1 MATSNIENSVF
12 SCRVFH
18 CDYYLTKPLDKYDV
32 AFSEFQGKPSK
43 YCPVIRLFGSLQNG
57 EKCCVHIH
65 GVFPYLLICSHGPKT
80 AITRQYLRHL
90 TKSIDLALRVSF
102 GAPRDTCYVFKITVV
117 EAISMYGYHDTN
129 QVFLKIFLYNPLLI
143 KRLAEL
149 LLSGAILNRVM
160 QPYEAH
166 VPYILQV

>member
-1 MATSNIENSVF
+1 VCTQFVVCILCESGKYTYELHGFVSILNLYPDIDFIYVLH
-12 SCRVFH
+12 VP
-18 CDYYLTKPLDKYDV
+18 LTP
-32 AFSEFQGKPSK
+32 
-43 YCPVIRLFGSLQNG
+43 
-57 EKCCVHIH
+57 IH
-65 GVFPYLLICSHGPKT
+65 S
-80 AITRQYLRHL
+80 
-90 TKSIDLALRVSF
+90 
-102 GAPRDTCYVFKITVV
+102 
-117 EAISMYGYHDTN
+117 SMYGYHDTN